1 MRRQDTTRRSSFAHS
16 VCCNDTTRLRRA
28 ALHQR
33 PLCEHPSHH
42 PSQSVRAASAPRRS
56 QSLLP
61 RPACSLLPRQ
71 ANVLAAID
79 ASPTAPTPLVTSPL
93 HQSSCLRRL
102 SDRRHW
108 ASASPPPPPLQAD
121 HLHEILRP
129 LAIVAPGAHP
139 HPRRASH
146 THCQDQPD
154 SGTTTGAYPAIPRPA
169 YLSVACCGSIT
180 FALVLHRS
188 PGPLT
193 IDSQR
198 PLPRRCKPA
207 LLTEHDSLHPR
218 GRCNCLGCSK
228 G

>member
-108 ASASPPPPPLQAD
+108 ASASPLPHRCRQIICTKSSVPSLS
-121 HLHEILRP
+121 LHQERT
-129 LAIVAPGAHP
+129 
-139 HPRRASH
+139 H
-146 THCQDQPD
+146 THGAQATHTARTSLTAGLPLEPTQPYQDPHI
-154 SGTTTGAYPAIPRPA
+154 SASPAAAP
-169 YLSVACCGSIT
+169 
-180 FALVLHRS
+180 
-188 PGPLT
+188 
-193 IDSQR
+193 
-198 PLPRRCKPA
+198 
-207 LLTEHDSLHPR
+207 
-218 GRCNCLGCSK
+218 
-228 G
+228 